1 VRLHS
6 EKTQAVLSLV
16 ELLIREKY
24 MKYLIKLIM
33 LCGVLFVGYA
43 QAESET
49 GVSRSAFT
57 TAIENKEPASEL
69 KTISNNV
76 GSVYFFTELTGLDG
90 HTITHRWEYKS
101 KIMAEIPF
109 NIGANRWRT
118 WSSKNILPGW
128 TGTWKVSVLDEGGNV
143 IEQNEFEYIKVE

>member
-1 VRLHS
+1 
-6 EKTQAVLSLV
+6 
-16 ELLIREKY
+16 

-33 LCGVLFVGYA
+33 LCSVLFVGYA

-57 TAIENKEPASEL
+57 TAIENKEPVSEL

-76 GSVYFFTELTGLDG
+76 GGVYFFTELLGLNE
-90 HTITHRWEYKS
+90 HTIIHRWEYNGKV
-101 KIMAEIPF
+101 MAEIPF
-109 NIGANRWRT
+109 NIAANRWRT

-128 TGTWKVSVLDEGGNV
+128 TGIWTVSVIDEGGNV
-143 IEQNEFEYIKVE
+143 IEQNEFEYVEVEEISN